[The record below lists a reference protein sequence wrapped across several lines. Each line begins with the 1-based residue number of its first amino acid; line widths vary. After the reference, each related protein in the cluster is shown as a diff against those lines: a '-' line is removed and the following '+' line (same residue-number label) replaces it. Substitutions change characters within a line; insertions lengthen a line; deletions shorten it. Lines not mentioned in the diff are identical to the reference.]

1 MISKHCKNHL
11 IMKELG
17 SEFQALKTPIKILKI
32 ANKNIKYMDAIK
44 DIILICHWF
53 C

>member
-1 MISKHCKNHL
+1 MISKHCKSHL
-11 IMKELG
+11 IMKGLR
-17 SEFQALKTPIKILKI
+17 SEFQALKTPIKIT
-32 ANKNIKYMDAIK
+32 NKNIKYMDTIK